1 MIASAPILAPKPRE
15 LPRNIEV
22 EQAFLGAIM
31 ADNRILVDLELTLQP
46 ELFFEPAHQRIFS
59 AIRTVVEKGA
69 NADAVTLA
77 HWFQDDPILEAVGGP
92 GYLAEL
98 QGSHISIINT
108 AEYAAIIYEL
118 ARRREL
124 IALGEELVNETFDAD
139 METSATSLIER
150 TESQLFSLAEQG
162 TTRTGFQHIS
172 EAVKLATDTALA
184 ASESSDGLAG
194 LSSGF
199 SLLDAKL
206 GGLHPSD
213 LLIVAAR
220 PSMGKTVFACNIA
233 MNAARDHGAHV
244 AFFSLEM
251 SAEQLAMRLLS
262 DQANLN
268 AEDIRKGN
276 LGQPE
281 FDRLFEAQSILE
293 KSQLHFDD
301 TPAITVGAL
310 RTRARRLM
318 RQTGKLDLIVVD
330 YLQLMSGGGRSD
342 NRVQEISEI
351 SRGLKAVAKELQV
364 PVIALSQL
372 SRAVE
377 QREDKKPQLS
387 DLRESGSIEQDAD
400 VVMFLYREQ
409 YYLERSEPIRKP
421 EESPEKFAERRAA
434 WEQRCEEVWGKGTVI
449 IGKQRHGPTGSLD
462 LAFHGEFSRFTD
474 LARDEYLPERRG

>member
-1 MIASAPILAPKPRE
+1 MPGTPLLGPKPRE
-15 LPRNIEV
+15 LPRNVEV

-31 ADNRILVDLELTLQP
+31 ADNRILMDLEIMLRP
-46 ELFFEPAHQRIFS
+46 ESFFEPAHQRIF
-59 AIRTVVEKGA
+59 ATIKAVIEKGG

-77 HWFQDDPILEAVGGP
+77 HWFRDDPAIQAWGGP

-98 QGSHISIINT
+98 QGSHISIISSN
-108 AEYAAIIYEL
+108 EYAAIIYEL
-118 ARRREL
+118 ARRRDL
-124 IALGEELVNETFDAD
+124 IALGEELVNETYVAD
-139 METSATSLIER
+139 METSAAALIES
-150 TESQLFSLAEQG
+150 TEAQLFSLAETG
-162 TTRTGFQHIS
+162 STRSGFQHIG
-172 EAVKLATDTALA
+172 EALKIAADTAIA
-184 ASESSDGLAG
+184 ASESVGGLAG

-199 SLLDAKL
+199 RDLDRKL

-262 DQANLN
+262 DQASLN
-268 AEDIRKGN
+268 AEAIRKGE
-276 LGQPE
+276 LDQKQFE
-281 FDRLFEAQSILE
+281 QLFDAQSVLE
-293 KSQLHFDD
+293 KTNLHFDD
-301 TPAITVGAL
+301 TPAITVGTL

-351 SRGLKAVAKELQV
+351 SRGLKAVAKELDV

-421 EESPEKFAERRAA
+421 EESPEKFAERESA
-434 WEQRCEEVWGKGTVI
+434 WRQRCEEVWGKGTVI

-462 LAFHGEFSRFTD
+462 LAFHGEFSRFVD
-474 LARDEYLPERRG
+474 LVEDDHLPERRG